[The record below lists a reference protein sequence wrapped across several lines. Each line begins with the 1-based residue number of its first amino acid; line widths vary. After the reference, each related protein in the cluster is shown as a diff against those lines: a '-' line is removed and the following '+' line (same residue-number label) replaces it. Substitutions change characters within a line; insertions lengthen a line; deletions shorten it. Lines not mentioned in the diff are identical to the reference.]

1 MQFYSFNEK
10 FYIISG
16 AVRYGHNRHAHR
28 KNQGCTNRGLNT
40 YRVTAGRPISKKM
53 ADGETAFVSE
63 ANDSDAD
70 SPKLETKRLSH
81 AFSIE
86 KLLSMTSD
94 TTSEMCLRTTY
105 EESLDPTGVGRAGSR
120 QHDAPLGDSGTLQY
134 RRCSYERDPAI
145 TSVVSADSSS
155 AGLRPGC
162 CSDCEDD
169 LEGEDEGEDVDD
181 VAAEVSTTLTDGES
195 SDQGAQNG
203 ECRALNVNRM
213 LHEITSTHGY

>member
-1 MQFYSFNEK
+1 
-10 FYIISG
+10 
-16 AVRYGHNRHAHR
+16 
-28 KNQGCTNRGLNT
+28 
-40 YRVTAGRPISKKM
+40 M

-169 LEGEDEGEDVDD
+169 PEDEDVDD

-195 SDQGAQNG
+195 SDRGEQNG

-213 LHEITSTHGY
+213 QDEITRTHGY